1 MFVWDCD
8 LFHNALE
15 KQSFFSPVAKSW
27 TLYFTVS
34 FQVSTTFDLILFTQW
49 KKTSQIVVY
58 LPKSWVEMSTDV
70 NFFPLLSCNSVNVT
84 GVPLRT
90 SKVAVEVPCWR
101 EIKLDSGWW
110 FNLAARA
117 RGEPL
122 QGSASRINEPE
133 IIRFLHCRYSELHLV
148 LSLDQIKILESSE
161 GECYVRHL
169 TQ

>member
-1 MFVWDCD
+1 V
-8 LFHNALE
+8 N
-15 KQSFFSPVAKSW
+15 KN
-27 TLYFTVS
+27 
-34 FQVSTTFDLILFTQW
+34 
-49 KKTSQIVVY
+49 SQIVVD

-70 NFFPLLSCNSVNVT
+70 NFFSIIILQQYKCH

-90 SKVAVEVPCWR
+90 SKVAVEIPCWR

-122 QGSASRINEPE
+122 QGSAAQINEPE
-133 IIRFLHCRYSELHLV
+133 VIRFLHSRYSELHLV
-148 LSLDQIKILESSE
+148 LSLEQIKILESSE
-161 GECYVRHL
+161 GEYYVRHL